1 MTAQKQI
8 TITIA
13 ERKDA
18 KLNALRAEGNIPA
31 VFYGPQ
37 EEATAMSLNTKDF
50 DALWKEAGE
59 STIIV
64 LKGIGEDKE
73 ALIKD
78 VQWHPI
84 TDEVMHVDF
93 YAIERGKLLTVS
105 VPLEFVGEAPAEKL
119 GGNVNKVM
127 HELELEVKPSEIPQH
142 IDVDLT
148 KLEDLSSTITVGDL
162 TLPPSATPTFEL
174 TDAVASISEAVEE
187 DLDAPVGDAMA
198 PEEEAEAGDG
208 DSADTGDE
216 KKEG

>member
-18 KLNALRAEGNIPA
+18 KNNVLRATGNTPA

-37 EEATAMSLNTKDF
+37 EEATAISINTKEF
-50 DALWKEAGE
+50 EKVWKEAGE
-59 STIIV
+59 STIII
-64 LKGIGEDKE
+64 LKGLGDDKE
-73 ALIKD
+73 ALVKD

-119 GGNVNKVM
+119 NGNVNKVM

-142 IDVDLT
+142 IEVDLT
-148 KLEDLSSTITVGDL
+148 ALVELSSTITVGDL
-162 TLPPSATPTFEL
+162 KLPPSATPAIDL
-174 TDAVASISEAVEE
+174 TEAVASISVAVEE
-187 DLDAPVGDAMA
+187 DLSAPVGDAMA
-198 PEEEAEAGDG
+198 PEEAEEGT
-208 DSADTGDE
+208 DTEKEED